1 VEEKMD
7 KTDIELIHE
16 TIAGN
21 LQSYDALMIR
31 YQENVYSIAFSFGKT
46 KENALDISQDVFLKV
61 YKKLKTFKENSSFKT
76 WVSKVAYNESI
87 NWSKKNK
94 KYFQQDEIDSQ
105 SKQFFDKRNPEDQ
118 MLTNENTAQLL
129 RCLFELNTK
138 YRLAVVLRYFE
149 NRSIKEIASSMDCS
163 EGVVKNMLFRSI
175 QKLKNSLPALQNEVK
190 S

>member
-1 VEEKMD
+1 MD
-7 KTDIELIHE
+7 KSDMELINE
-16 TIAGN
+16 TVNGN
-21 LQSYDALMIR
+21 IKSYDTLMIK
-31 YQENVYSIAFSFGKT
+31 YQEVVYMIAYNFGKT

-61 YKKLKTFKENSSFKT
+61 YKKLNTFKENSTFKT
-76 WVSKVAYNESI
+76 WLSKVAYNESV

-94 KYFQQDEIDSQ
+94 KFIKQDNIDDTQ
-105 SKQFFDKRNPEDQ
+105 NELYTNQNPEEDIFV
-118 MLTNENTAQLL
+118 NENKTLLL

-149 NRSIKEIASSMDCS
+149 NMPIKEIATSMNCS

-175 QKLKNSLPALQNEVK
+175 QKLKNSLPTIQDGVQ

>member
-1 VEEKMD
+1 MD
-7 KTDIELIHE
+7 KTDSELIRE
-16 TIAGN
+16 TVTGN
-21 LQSYDALMIR
+21 MQSFDTLMTR
-31 YQENVYSIAFSFGKT
+31 YQDSVYMIAYNFGKT

-61 YKKLKTFKENSSFKT
+61 YKKLNTFKENSTFNT

-94 KYFQQDEIDSQ
+94 KFLQQDDVSETNFKLDTSH
-105 SKQFFDKRNPEDQ
+105 NPEEEI
-118 MLTNENTAQLL
+118 LVNENKALLL

-149 NRSIKEIASSMDCS
+149 NMPIKEIASSMNCS

-175 QKLKNSLPALQNEVK
+175 QKLKKTIPTLQDGVQ